1 MSNGA
6 RIAVKKAVP
15 GRTGG
20 ADRAVEG
27 TPGER
32 TSAGARRHVA
42 ERRDA
47 GTARA
52 AGHGVARTTA
62 GPRTLGACERLVG
75 DTATTASSASATL
88 SSTDRPE

>member
-20 ADRAVEG
+20 AGRAVDG
-27 TPGER
+27 TPGGR
-32 TSAGARRHVA
+32 TSGGAGRDAA

-75 DTATTASSASATL
+75 DTATTSSASAAL

>member
-6 RIAVKKAVP
+6 RIAVKKAGP

-20 ADRAVEG
+20 AGTAVDG
-27 TPGER
+27 TPGGR
-32 TSAGARRHVA
+32 ARASADRDAA
-42 ERRDA
+42 EQRDA
-47 GTARA
+47 GTVRA
-52 AGHGVARTTA
+52 AGHGVAPTTA

-75 DTATTASSASATL
+75 DAATTASSASATL